1 MASDTKKQNDIKGTT
16 ENINST
22 IEKTAVNSRYNI
34 QNLKP
39 FNPNYDNTLT
49 TEEAQRRGRLGAI
62 KSAETKRKRKTM
74 RENMLALLNME
85 LSEDKLK
92 SFGVDTS
99 ALNGDYTIQNAMALS
114 MMVQAMGGD
123 TKAMQLVRDTIGE
136 KPIEETHNINETIT
150 ADDVTMIDNMKR
162 TLLG

>member
-1 MASDTKKQNDIKGTT
+1 MANDTKTTNNIKGTA
-16 ENINST
+16 ENNNPT
-22 IEKTAVNSRYNI
+22 IEKSRYYNVD
-34 QNLKP
+34 NLIPYGVKK
-39 FNPNYDNTLT
+39 DVLSH
-49 TEEAQRRGRLGAI
+49 EEAKINGRKGGI
-62 KSAETKRKRKTM
+62 KSGETRRKRKTM

-114 MMVQAMGGD
+114 MMIQAMGGD

-150 ADDVTMIDNMKR
+150 ADDVSLIDNIKR
-162 TLLG
+162 SLIG